1 MTNRALIGLTCLLLT
16 CLGLL
21 LWACAWEE
29 KARQR
34 AEAYCQDHQMVLV
47 DTAAGERCAP
57 VWALEN
63 IRSTKP

>member
-1 MTNRALIGLTCLLLT
+1 MTNRIATIVICTLGVV
-16 CLGLL
+16 LGLL
-21 LWACAWEE
+21 LWVCAWEE

-47 DTAAGERCAP
+47 DTPAGERCAP
-57 VWALEN
+57 LWALEN

>member
-1 MTNRALIGLTCLLLT
+1 MTNRIATIVICTLGVV
-16 CLGLL
+16 LGLL
-21 LWACAWEE
+21 LWMCAWEE

-47 DTAAGERCAP
+47 DTPAGERCAP
-57 VWALEN
+57 LWALEN